1 MISVIVCY
9 RHADD
14 LAALRANVSQ
24 TIGVPHELVAVDN
37 TDNRHSIFSAYN
49 EGMRRSRQPY
59 LCFVHEDV
67 RFVTQDWGRKIVA
80 HLQDKEVGLVGIA
93 GGGTMPKIPCTWALA
108 GQSYNLMQAK
118 RGRERRMELAKCP
131 ADYAGSKRQVIV
143 VDGVFLSMRR
153 ELSAVLSFDENF
165 TGFHG
170 YDYDLSA
177 QSASAGYK
185 NYVVY
190 DVLLEH
196 FSAGNQNADYYRQ
209 LMKVYAKWAYRLPL
223 LADTVDSREIDE
235 VHNVHVMMRCMV
247 AQHFAKEEIIR
258 QVAAFKDRIGLGWSD
273 RYVSFKIFYYKM
285 LVACSKLK
293 WGLRTKSLGRGK

>member
-1 MISVIVCY
+1 M
-9 RHADD
+9 
-14 LAALRANVSQ
+14 
-24 TIGVPHELVAVDN
+24 
-37 TDNRHSIFSAYN
+37 
-49 EGMRRSRQPY
+49 
-59 LCFVHEDV
+59 HEDV

-93 GGGTMPKIPCTWALA
+93 GGGTMPKIPSTWALA

-170 YDYDLSA
+170 YDHDLSA